1 MLKQYWVLL
10 LLGFILSGCFSAT
23 IPQELATVT
32 SPPSP
37 SSTPTVL
44 WFPPTPTN
52 TPKPTQNVTITP
64 DIRSGVGD
72 FLLTDNFSDTAG
84 WSLSSSNRGS
94 AALGINELT
103 IAITQPKGYFF
114 SVREQPTLDNFYAEV
129 TANPYLCLGADE
141 YGMLFRYQ
149 SERDFYRFSLSCD
162 GQVRLD
168 RLFDGTAA
176 SPQPWMPSTVIPRGA
191 PSESRLGILAR
202 GKEMHFFIN
211 DQHIFGINDA
221 YLSRGLLGVFARS
234 AGDNAVTVSFS
245 DMVVRQINQ

>member
-1 MLKQYWVLL
+1 MLKQNRLL
-10 LLGFILSGCFSAT
+10 LFLGFILSGCFSNT
-23 IPQELATVT
+23 TPQALPAVT
-32 SPPSP
+32 PSPSP

-52 TPKPTQNVTITP
+52 TPRPIQYFTP
-64 DIRSGVGD
+64 APDPRSDLGEV
-72 FLLTDNFSDTAG
+72 LLADNFSDTAV

-114 SVREQPTLDNFYAEV
+114 SVREQPILDDFYAEV
-129 TANPYLCLGADE
+129 TANPNLCLGTDE
-141 YGMLFRYQ
+141 YGVLFRYQ
-149 SERDFYRFSLSCD
+149 SNGDFYRFSLSCD

-168 RLFDGTAA
+168 RLFNGTAA
-176 SPQPWMPSTVIPRGA
+176 SPQPWMPSPVVPRGA
-191 PSESRLGILAR
+191 PSESRLGIWTS
-202 GKEMHFFIN
+202 GEEMHFFVN
-211 DQHIFGINDA
+211 DQYIFGVEDA

-245 DMVVRQINQ
+245 DMSVRQVNQ